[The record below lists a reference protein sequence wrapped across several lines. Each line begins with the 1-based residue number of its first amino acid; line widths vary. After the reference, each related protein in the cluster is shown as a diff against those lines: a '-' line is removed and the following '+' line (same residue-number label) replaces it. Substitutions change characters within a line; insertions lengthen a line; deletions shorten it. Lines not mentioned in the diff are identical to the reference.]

1 MNFSVLSNP
10 LPDEALC
17 LETLIQNLD
26 WDGARAQRISKNA
39 ADLITAL
46 RARKMPAGQLEAFL
60 QKYKLTSAEG
70 LAMMGLA
77 EALLRIPDTHTA
89 AALIQDKIGNGDFL
103 KDLGGTQD
111 WMVKAAGLG
120 LSITRATLDSVF
132 GKLGQPMIR
141 EAMAQAMRMMGSKF
155 VLGETIESA
164 MKNAQTYEKKGYAL
178 SYDMLGE
185 GARTAED
192 AQRYFRSYVMA
203 VQTIT
208 PPSGISVKLSAL
220 HPRYEYAQRE
230 DCVPALQSK
239 LLELARLAAARNI
252 ALTVDAEEMDRLEM
266 SLQIIQPVI
275 AAADLKDWAGFGLAV
290 QAYQKRAP
298 KVIDW
303 VVEQARTHGRRIQIR
318 LVKGAYWDSEIK
330 RGQVLGLAD
339 YPVFTR
345 KVNTDVSYL
354 ACAAKMLQATDVVF
368 PLFATHNAHTA
379 AAIVDLAGGDVQRLS
394 FQRLHGMGEALHDTL
409 LERYPALHS
418 SIYAPVGPQADLLAY
433 LVRRL
438 LENGANTSFVNR
450 LMDRGAPLDDLV
462 RDPVS
467 EAQQSSTRRHKHVL
481 MPRDL
486 FHTEGRINS
495 TGIDLNDE
503 PSIQNLLSAIE
514 ARARPVQA
522 APIIGDKKHN
532 DGTAQPVRNPASQH
546 DIIGEVVM
554 AQEGLIAPVLET
566 ARQGFA
572 QWNARGVETRA
583 AILDKAADL
592 FERHSAELMGL
603 LIREGGKTIPDA
615 LSELREAVDFCRY
628 YAARARQDGAPIT
641 LPGPTGEHN
650 IIQLEG
656 RGVFV
661 CIAPWN
667 FPLAI
672 FTGQVVAAL
681 VMGNAVIA
689 KPASNTPLTAL
700 RAVELLHRAGVPGAA
715 LTYFPASGAIT
726 DKLLHHPDVAGVAFT
741 GSTQTA
747 WSINRA
753 LASRD
758 APIAPL
764 IAETGG
770 QNAMIV
776 DSSALPEQVVDDV
789 IESAFTSAGQRCSA
803 LRLLCLQED
812 VADKILHM
820 LKGAMAEIKLG
831 PGLDLASDIGPV
843 IDEKAQKGLQD
854 HVDLLQQKAHF
865 IAAVD
870 LPQTLAQRGSFFA
883 PCAYEITDLSILTRE
898 IFGPVLHVIR
908 FRAKDVDALVDAINA
923 KGFGLTFDI
932 HSRIENTQNHLAR
945 RIRAGNVYINRTM
958 IGAVVGSQPFGG
970 MGLSG
975 TGPKAG
981 GPHYLPRFAQERVI
995 STDTTA
1001 AGGNATLVSL
1011 EDS

>member
-10 LPDEALC
+10 MADEAQC
-17 LETLIQNLD
+17 LDALVQSMD
-26 WDGARAQRISKNA
+26 WNQARAQRISKSA
-39 ADLITAL
+39 AELITAL

-89 AALIQDKIGNGDFL
+89 AALIQDKIGDGDFL
-103 KDLGGTQD
+103 KDMGGTQD

-164 MKNAQTYEKKGYAL
+164 MKNAQPYERKGYAL

-185 GARTAED
+185 GARTTED
-192 AQRYFRSYVMA
+192 AQRYMRSYVMA

-220 HPRYEYAQRE
+220 HPRYEYAQR
-230 DCVPALQSK
+230 DHCVPALQSK
-239 LLELARLAAARNI
+239 LLELSRLAAERNI
-252 ALTVDAEEMDRLEM
+252 ALTVDAEEMDRLEL
-266 SLQIIQPVI
+266 SLQIIQAVI
-275 AAADLKDWAGFGLAV
+275 AASDLKDWAGFGLAV

-298 KVIDW
+298 QVIDW
-303 VVEQARTHGRRIQIR
+303 AVEQARVNGRRIQIR

-330 RGQVLGLAD
+330 RGQVLGLED
-339 YPVFTR
+339 YSVFTR

-354 ACAAKMLQATDVVF
+354 ACAAKMLHASDVIF

-379 AAIVDLAGGDVQRLS
+379 AAIVDLAGGDSKRFS

-409 LERYPALHS
+409 LERYPGLRS

-450 LMDRGAPLDDLV
+450 LMDKNAPLDDLV
-462 RDPVS
+462 QDPV
-467 EAQQSSTRRHKHVL
+467 AAALQSPTRRHKHVL
-481 MPRDL
+481 MPSDL
-486 FHTEGRINS
+486 FRAEDRNNS
-495 TGIDLNDE
+495 AGIDLSDE
-503 PSIQNLLSAIE
+503 PSVKNLLRALESSAQ
-514 ARARPVQA
+514 PVQA
-522 APIIGDKKHN
+522 APII
-532 DGTAQPVRNPASQH
+532 DGQTRLGGTSQPVRNPALQH
-546 DIIGEVVM
+546 DIVGEIAL
-554 AQEGLIAPVLET
+554 AQEGLIAPAIEA
-566 ARQGFA
+566 ARRGFEE
-572 QWNARGVETRA
+572 WNAQSFEARA
-583 AILDKAADL
+583 AVLDKAADL
-592 FERHSAELMGL
+592 FEKHGSELMGL

-628 YAARARQDGAPIT
+628 YAARARLDCAPVT
-641 LPGPTGEHN
+641 LPGPTGERN

-656 RGVFV
+656 RGIFV

-689 KPASNTPLTAL
+689 KPSSNTPLIAL
-700 RAVELLHRAGVPGAA
+700 RAVELLHRAGVPDAA
-715 LTYFPASGAIT
+715 LAYFPASGAIT
-726 DKLLHHPDVAGVAFT
+726 DKLLHHPDIAGVAFT

-764 IAETGG
+764 VAETGG

-803 LRLLCLQED
+803 LRLLCLQEE

-820 LKGAMAEIKLG
+820 LKGAMAEIRLG

-843 IDEKAQKGLQD
+843 IDEKAKAGLQQ
-854 HVDLLQQKAHF
+854 HVDMLQQKAQR

-870 LPQTLAQRGSFFA
+870 VPDKFAKQGSFFA
-883 PCAYEITDLSILTRE
+883 PCAYEIKDLSILERE
-898 IFGPVLHVIR
+898 VFGPILHVIR
-908 FRAKDVDALVDAINA
+908 FRARDVDTLVGDINA
-923 KGFGLTFDI
+923 
-932 HSRIENTQNHLAR
+932 
-945 RIRAGNVYINRTM
+945 
-958 IGAVVGSQPFGG
+958 
-970 MGLSG
+970 
-975 TGPKAG
+975 
-981 GPHYLPRFAQERVI
+981 
-995 STDTTA
+995 
-1001 AGGNATLVSL
+1001 
-1011 EDS
+1011 